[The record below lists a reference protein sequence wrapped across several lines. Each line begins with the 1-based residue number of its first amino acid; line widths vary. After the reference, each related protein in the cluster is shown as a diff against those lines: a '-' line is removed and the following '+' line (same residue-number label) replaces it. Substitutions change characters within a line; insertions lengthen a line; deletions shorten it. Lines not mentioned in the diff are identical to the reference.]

1 MPQRLVRWATAVKHR
16 PILNAS
22 PRVGAHNINKEY
34 QTKPITIN
42 INQPNKK
49 SKMKKILAL
58 LVFALT
64 LLVPSA
70 VAQTTYEP
78 VVYPAQQTAVGNAA
92 LSVSNGTYT
101 FSNNLFSASFV
112 QTDDQIK
119 FGGCSAMSLK
129 AGTELFTVTFGDGTT
144 VKASQLTSPVV
155 TSGDLTGNDKAVKG
169 SDHYNGKYLQAVY
182 TYTKGEAT
190 LTLTWRAELRD
201 GSHYL
206 RTDLTVKSDHDIAM
220 KSFVPMQYIYDTTTG
235 GTAPEKLG
243 NVTYGNLL
251 MNDKIFAGLETPMGK
266 NSVGDSDGETYTAF
280 PNVSNWTKDLMTW
293 TPSSIPSALQ
303 SQDGVAYTAAN
314 YLGTQGL
321 VTFST
326 SGSVTA
332 TFQYQTGA
340 CGLWVAG
347 IELVNPETG
356 TVESSNYNL
365 QFTGSGKQQ
374 ISYTLANVEAS
385 KVYLMRFYY
394 DSKKEGAAN
403 RNTSNGNITWTSA
416 PTAYTPTG
424 SGAADKYIKGL
435 WSRNTTLYAYA
446 PDTNGELGKDMEWN
460 VSTVVGLVNPA
471 QKRRS
476 YLAYHERERA
486 VPWRPFPLYNSW
498 YELNIGRKDADDPAN
513 NMTTAQAVGVVNQW
527 KEHMYN
533 VYGEGIQ
540 AYVWDDGWDQYGTW
554 EPHANFTN
562 GFAETDAI
570 AKTMNTGIGCWLGPR
585 GGYGHSADLRR
596 KYWTDRGSS
605 HQLSQPDFFKAFMS
619 ACSEK
624 VKNYDFRFFKF
635 DGISTLGTAY
645 GPQNEED
652 AEGIITVER
661 LARKM
666 REDLFFNTTVGTWAS
681 PFWFHFA
688 DAIWRQENDHGTIG
702 TGANDREKWI
712 TYRDNLVH
720 KIFTA
725 PNPYCPINSI
735 MTHGFILSTHG
746 GSSDRSYNS
755 VLNELRCAFCSGDA
769 MVELYADADLLNT
782 INGGILWE
790 KIAECIKW
798 QKDNADVLPDV
809 HWVGGDPWDETNNT
823 HNIYGWASWN
833 GTKATLTLR
842 NGDPNEK
849 TYTTT
854 LREALDIPSSFT
866 GKIYLKAAFG
876 DQFGALKEICG
887 IDDNTAIDPT
897 QSITFT
903 LPGSSVYVFNGKA
916 NAPVEAVL
924 NTYTVTTTDMPNGAT
939 VTYKGAALGSSVSAE
954 YINEE
959 DITVTAP
966 TGYKY
971 TVKVDNVLHTVKVTF
986 IVPLTFESA
995 IKDGATYAF
1004 VNIQPTN
1011 PRKMYYLYSEGTA
1024 NLKAASADECG
1035 ANIEWPT
1042 TAQFV
1047 AMKQEG
1053 ENKYAFKNVANDQYL
1068 AYKKFIGNIDAD
1080 LSVWTAHDGTRSNF
1094 SDIHTFWFGVNKRS
1108 SSEGSGSIILK
1119 NDGTFDNC
1127 SAEEFSNN
1135 TSYSNNYGL
1144 VLVEDVPLTDIENA
1158 FNYTT
1163 NSNVTA
1169 TQLAGLTITF
1179 TGDNAA
1185 NVKLSA
1191 TQHVAYLTP
1200 KASTPA
1206 QVKAQNGKFNAPRLK
1221 AAGETPEGIAGEITA
1236 TGETGKFSI
1245 AFPEDQIT
1253 EGDYEVTIP
1262 EGTFYVGTTAH
1273 PVAEL
1278 KANYTVEES
1287 APVGNPAT
1295 EVHVTFSNTGTTWT
1309 GATYTVNAKDAE
1321 DNAVDGISAT
1331 GSSDSGLKQPQ
1342 NNVTSSML
1350 FFDCQTSTCSNKTVT
1365 FTLTGVP
1372 AGSSFNTISLPM
1384 YAVTFGGGWQNPQ
1397 TRHVNVGLNVTGGI
1411 TKSFDQITD
1420 FNITEIASGN
1430 LNGNLV
1436 FSSSESMVA
1445 TGDPIVVS
1453 FTFSTGTSNAGCF
1466 MAFESLN
1473 LTNQVDPYDDPYDG
1487 KTFIIRHANPAQAT
1501 KHLAIADDGEK
1512 VVFSTRNDGLEAW
1525 TFEATGTPG
1534 QYKLSNPNIGYLK
1547 NTANETECTLD
1558 FTTDGEEAA
1567 IVAIADYT
1575 PTSGQATEGLTGVV
1589 TLTNT
1594 ATNKQLFNNAEAN
1607 TKAYFG
1613 YGAATASNSWGC
1625 QFIIEEYVAPSEL
1638 LPTFE
1643 AQAPNAITSGWYQIK
1658 WDDTDSDTKTG
1669 VVSSPNGKFV
1679 KNYDTDIT
1687 VSDKAYPLYLDTENG
1702 VPATADESA
1711 KTYVYV
1717 DRANAN
1723 VGTVASIRSANGHY
1737 VSIDGSAS
1745 IAEAKNLYLI
1755 FRSQGSKPKG
1765 TVVSSGT
1772 GGNRNSWLPIEENG
1786 DKYIGQGSQNKF
1798 PVAEFSPVD
1807 LATIGLTEYTVNV
1820 EGTTSPV
1827 QVSYSG
1833 SDNKGLDKVYDNGT
1847 FFFTTGATPTT
1858 EQFSAPQVSGSDA
1871 TITVDG
1877 TNHTITVTY
1886 SIVDDITEQ
1895 ITYDRLDG
1903 NTWTKWA
1910 ESAWAGSVPTDITAL
1925 DNTNYTEANLRVIS
1939 KRYEFEAGENLQAT
1953 FQYVAE
1959 GHTQRTDIVGVDIV
1973 DADGNVVLSDYH
1985 NGYTGGH
1992 HSLNVYTLNN
2002 IPAGIYTVRYI
2013 TSARSSDGANINTGG
2028 TITNVITVGQMPVG
2042 GHVYTIYNDH
2052 SEVAYYLQNNTDGC
2066 TQISTTAAE
2075 GDANKWI
2082 VWGDNTTGIQI
2093 YNLDNKHLF
2102 TTKDGTLLD
2111 IKNVNAQVGVTI
2123 YNHGTNTTQAGNK
2136 ASGALRVND
2145 YYTNGNKANEDRTYS
2160 TDFVFIPTGQFAYH
2174 VESYGEL
2181 TGLTVNIKGV
2191 SHNIGDFY
2199 ITDTELTEADLE
2211 SVGENTKV
2219 VLDGYAIRLDKK
2231 CTYKVN
2237 ITENEKGATAVLYN
2251 GESKSN
2257 GTTFEAFVSEVNAEN
2272 FETAYDYIS
2281 QTTAITPNT
2290 TDDAVDY
2297 DVTTT
2302 YTVLY
2307 HPTWRTDGIEGHEG
2321 VTRALKPDGETKY
2334 MIFDTATQGTDDWAG
2349 FMYPKDNKVGKTSPC
2364 TPLEYKGPEIM
2375 LWTVEDAHEE
2385 TGDGY
2390 YLKNVGTGKY
2400 YDGYG
2405 NPHDS
2410 KEESAIIYIQMFPE
2424 ATMTTADST
2433 AHSVNR
2439 YEETIVDIKDDKGCW
2454 AIGASREA
2462 MTVVGG
2468 GPCWNGPKAGF
2479 TAWWCSS
2486 PFAFY
2491 EICELEDNLNNTPE
2505 IKDVLIDYCQYFEG
2519 MNDDSHDYRTYQEK
2533 VEDATDL
2540 ELNGS
2545 FTDYVAILREE
2556 KDMTVKYPQPVEI
2569 DGQKYGRFITVRNA
2583 VNLDYLKG
2591 NSVSMDRA
2599 VMWLNADNEL
2609 VSYDTG
2615 LGYSG
2620 TNAATAIA
2628 GGKSFTEQ
2636 TLSDVSPKRGTLVVK
2651 TSDNKYLAS
2660 GGDREHGTSY
2670 TSKTEATTT
2679 NATTWYVDNA
2689 DYVVATIPASGYT
2702 TFYAP
2707 VPMEV
2712 PEDVTVYG
2720 IKPTEYKEDG
2730 LNKCDLVLTELPMI
2744 PAGTAV
2750 VLHGNPGTTRVNVS
2764 YDVKYD
2770 EVKGD
2775 FVRDESTYW
2784 IDADAAA
2791 SAQENNVLKGYDYTC
2806 TNQQTSS
2813 SDGVGGKYIY
2823 TLSNGKF
2830 QYYTGSTIKAFKCFL
2845 ELTQDYRAGHN
2856 AATNPFRI
2864 IINGETEGISGA
2876 KTSSDNN
2883 AFDLSGRRIN
2893 VQSERGLYILNG
2905 KKVIR

>member
-1 MPQRLVRWATAVKHR
+1 
-16 PILNAS
+16 
-22 PRVGAHNINKEY
+22 
-34 QTKPITIN
+34 
-42 INQPNKK
+42 
-49 SKMKKILAL
+49 MKKILAL

-112 QTDDQIK
+112 QTGDQIK

-206 RTDLTVKSDHDIAM
+206 RTDLTVRSNKDIAM

-280 PNVSNWTKDLMTW
+280 PNVSGWTKDLMTW

-303 SQDGVAYTAAN
+303 SQNGVAYTAAN

-332 TFQYQTGA
+332 TFQYQNGA

-365 QFTGSGKQQ
+365 QFTGGGKQQ
-374 ISYTLANVEAS
+374 ISYTLANVVAD

-498 YELNIGRKDADDPAN
+498 YELNINRKDADDPAN

-596 KYWTDRGSS
+596 KYWTDKGSS

-702 TGANDREKWI
+702 TGANNREQWI

-720 KIFTA
+720 TIFTA

-798 QKDNADVLPDV
+798 QKDNADVLPDI
-809 HWVGGDPWDETNNT
+809 HWVGGDPWDGSN

-876 DQFGALKEICG
+876 DQFGALKEICD

-916 NAPVEAVL
+916 NAPVETVL
-924 NTYTVTTTDMPNGAT
+924 NTYTVTTTDMPNDAT

-986 IVPLTFESA
+986 IAPLTFESA

-1004 VNIQPTN
+1004 VNIQPTD
-1011 PRKMYYLYSEGTA
+1011 PRKTYYLYSDGTT
-1024 NLKAASADECG
+1024 LKATSADACN
-1035 ANIEWPT
+1035 ANTEWPT
-1042 TAQFV
+1042 SAQFV
-1047 AMKQEG
+1047 AIKQEG
-1053 ENKYAFKNVANDQYL
+1053 ENKYAFKNVANDKYL
-1068 AYKKFIGNIDAD
+1068 AWNAFASDINTD
-1080 LSVWTAHDGTRSNF
+1080 LSVWTAHDGKRSYF
-1094 SDIHTFWFGVNKRS
+1094 TDIHTFWFGVNKRS
-1108 SSEGSGSIILK
+1108 SGSNQTGTIILK
-1119 NDGTFDNC
+1119 NDGNLDKCEAVEFDK
-1127 SAEEFSNN
+1127 N
-1135 TSYSNNYGL
+1135 TTYSNNFGL
-1144 VLVEDVPLTDIENA
+1144 VLVEDVPLTDIEKA

-1262 EGTFYVGTTAH
+1262 AGTFYVGTTAH

-1287 APVGNPAT
+1287 APAT
-1295 EVHVTFSNTGTTWT
+1295 ETVLARMTDLVGGGTNHDGVVSTEWSTDVEKGAVYDFTASNSYVGAINNSAIATALNDGTNYITVAAWVYGNGTTSQSNIFGYGGGSKGVKFNINGSTLKTTTKNVKDFPNQAASLQENQWNLIAYTIPEKSNT
-1309 GATYTVNAKDAE
+1309 
-1321 DNAVDGISAT
+1321 SAT
-1331 GSSDSGLKQPQ
+1331 QYAYY
-1342 NNVTSSML
+1342 
-1350 FFDCQTSTCSNKTVT
+1350 
-1365 FTLTGVP
+1365 
-1372 AGSSFNTISLPM
+1372 AGT
-1384 YAVTFGGGWQNPQ
+1384 
-1397 TRHVNVGLNVTGGI
+1397 
-1411 TKSFDQITD
+1411 
-1420 FNITEIASGN
+1420 
-1430 LNGNLV
+1430 
-1436 FSSSESMVA
+1436 
-1445 TGDPIVVS
+1445 
-1453 FTFSTGTSNAGCF
+1453 STGTRYLKDGYSSSSGWAYNVPATQQFSIASANCDGASECYSGLI
-1466 MAFESLN
+1466 AN
-1473 LTNQVDPYDDPYDG
+1473 LTVIESNDFMTYEKLYSLVGPAPTASATPDPYDG

-1558 FTTDGEEAA
+1558 FTTDGEAAA

-1575 PTSGQATEGLTGVV
+1575 PTSGQATAGLTGVV

-1607 TKAYFG
+1607 AKAYFG

-1658 WDDTDSDTKTG
+1658 WDDTDSDSKTG

-1858 EQFSAPQVSGSDA
+1858 EQFSAPQVSGSYA

-1939 KRYEFEAGENLQAT
+1939 KKYEFEAGENLQAT

-2052 SEVAYYLQNNTDGC
+2052 SDVAYYLQNNTEGY
-2066 TQISTTAAE
+2066 TQISTDAAE

-2093 YNLDNKHLF
+2093 YNLANKHLF

-2145 YYTNGNKANEDRTYS
+2145 HYTNGYKANEDRTYS

-2251 GESKSN
+2251 GESKSD
-2257 GTTFEAFVSEVNAEN
+2257 GTTFEAFISEVNAEN
-2272 FETAYDYIS
+2272 FETAYDYLS

-2334 MIFDTATQGTDDWAG
+2334 MIFDTATQNTDNWAG
-2349 FMYPKDNKVGKTSPC
+2349 FMYPKGNKVGKTSPC

-2375 LWTVEDAHEE
+2375 LWTVEDANVE

-2424 ATMTTADST
+2424 ATMATADST

-2439 YEETIVDIKDDKGCW
+2439 YEEPIVDIKDDKGCW

-2462 MTVVGG
+2462 MTVVGN
-2468 GPCWNGPKAGF
+2468 GPCWNGGKAAF
-2479 TAWWCSS
+2479 NAWWCSS

-2533 VEDATDL
+2533 VEDARDL
-2540 ELNGS
+2540 DLSGS

-2620 TNAATAIA
+2620 TDAATAIA
-2628 GGKSFTEQ
+2628 GGKNFSVL
-2636 TLSDVSPKRGTLVVK
+2636 TLSEVSPTRGTLVVK

-2670 TSKTEATTT
+2670 TSKTEATAT

-2707 VPMEV
+2707 VPMQV
-2712 PEDVTVYG
+2712 PEEDVTAYTIVAEEG
-2720 IKPTEYKEDG
+2720 KDDSG
-2730 LNKCDLVLTELPMI
+2730 LHICTLTLTTLAGGQI

-2750 VLHGNPGTTRVNVS
+2750 VLQGNQGSTRV
-2764 YDVKYD
+2764 DVIYGEEDGK
-2770 EVKGD
+2770 V
-2775 FVRDESTYW
+2775 DESTY
-2784 IDADAAA
+2784 ADIAFTG
-2791 SAQENNVLKGYDYTC
+2791 NNVLKGYDYTC
-2806 TNQQTSS
+2806 TNPQTSAS
-2813 SDGVGGKYIY
+2813 GGAGGKYIY

-2845 ELTQDYRAGHN
+2845 ELTQDYRAGYN
-2856 AATNPFRI
+2856 REGVATNPFRI
-2864 IINGETEGISGA
+2864 IINDETTGISGT